1 MMNTLKKINDQSINR
16 TIKVAKNVYLIDNHT
31 LLKEESHSYGIV
43 RQFTYKVG
51 IKKY

>member
-1 MMNTLKKINDQSINR
+1 MIFSIKEHGLVLI
-16 TIKVAKNVYLIDNHT
+16 IKVAKNVYLIDNHT